1 MKRRFAPIQ
10 PPRRAQGS
18 AQARKAHPL
27 LGAFPLTVMTLATFL
42 VLFTLT
48 MARLN
53 AGEDP
58 APRPSASLVARSSGA
73 GAVTT
78 RTSGGGDSAA
88 GATQAAPSEE
98 SSDASPVAVR
108 PSTVP
113 PSTR

>member
-1 MKRRFAPIQ
+1 VKRPFAPIQ
-10 PPRRAQGS
+10 PPRSAQGF
-18 AQARKAHPL
+18 AQARRAHPL
-27 LGAFPLTVMTLATFL
+27 LGAFPLAVMTLATFL

-78 RTSGGGDSAA
+78 RTGDGGDLAA
-88 GATQAAPSEE
+88 VATQAAAAEE
-98 SSDASPVAVR
+98 SSDAPPVAVS
-108 PSTVP
+108 P
-113 PSTR
+113 